1 MAEYTKLVEPKVANK
16 EPDSARQEKGGV
28 QYGTVK
34 SDKYF
39 STTCNR
45 EKPFNI
51 LLPANYDPNKKYP
64 VMYIMHGYYENQDRM
79 IIKGNGTMYTRQIIG
94 NAIAEGEAEEM
105 ICVFPYI
112 YSSATQKDC
121 SGMDDNNNRAYDN
134 FINDLTKDLMPYIE
148 KNYSVKT
155 GRDNTAITGF
165 SMGGRESLLIGM
177 QRPDLF
183 GYIGAICPAPG
194 VTGDFKW
201 KSGEEP
207 HLLFMTAGSN
217 DEVVYSTPNGY
228 HDSFTKNGVPHIW
241 HYVNGG
247 YHGDNSIH
255 AHIYNFVRAAFKA

>member
-1 MAEYTKLVEPKVANK
+1 MEPKVANK
-16 EPDSARQEKGGV
+16 EPDSERQEKGGV

-51 LLPANYDPNKKYP
+51 LIPANYDPNKKYP
-64 VMYIMHGYYENQDRM
+64 VMYIMHGYYENQNRM
-79 IIKGNGTMYTRQIIG
+79 IIKGNDTMYTRQIIG

-177 QRPDLF
+177 KRPDLF
-183 GYIGAICPAPG
+183 GYIGAICPTPG

-217 DEVVYSTPNGY
+217 DEVVYTTPNGY